1 MPAEVT
7 AVITTHAR
15 PDAVKEALA
24 SVYAETYPDIECVV
38 VDDGGTFELPA
49 AAGSGIEVRVV
60 RGGELGVAAARNLG
74 LAAARGEFV
83 IFLDDDD
90 VALPNRIS
98 TLLGAARQFNADF
111 CFGLTRR
118 AVAGST
124 ARLPPVPTERLS
136 PGGPIGFCDILTCA
150 PHVNSVL
157 VRTSALRDIGGFDA
171 EARHFDDWSAWLRLA
186 DRNVVM
192 RSVDEVVAE
201 WRLHENGLS
210 GEILHTGAMKARI
223 AALFDHLG
231 TELSEES
238 LPAIAVARGVLA
250 SNEIVTYDDYVQAM
264 AAARDALHATGACL
278 GRRSS
283 AHVGP
288 S

>member
-7 AVITTHAR
+7 AVITTHDR
-15 PDAVKEALA
+15 PDAVQEALA
-24 SVYAETYPDIECVV
+24 SVHAETYPDLECVI

-98 TLLGAARQFNADF
+98 ALAGAARQFHADF

-124 ARLPPVPTERLS
+124 SHLPPVPTELLS
-136 PGGPIGFCDILTCA
+136 PGGSIGFCDMLTCT

-157 VRTSALRDIGGFDA
+157 VRTSALRAIGGFDA

-186 DRNVVM
+186 DRNIAM
-192 RSVDEVVAE
+192 RCVDEVVAE

-210 GEILHTGAMKARI
+210 GEILHTGAMKSRMT
-223 AALFDHLG
+223 ALFERLR
-231 TELSEES
+231 TQLSEES
-238 LPAIAVARGVLA
+238 LPAIAVAQRVVA
-250 SNEIVTYDDYVQAM
+250 SNEIVTYDDYVRAM
-264 AAARDALHATGACL
+264 AAERAALHAGGTCL
-278 GRRSS
+278 GRRSN
-283 AHVGP
+283 AHLEP
-288 S
+288 

>member
-7 AVITTHAR
+7 AVITTHDR
-15 PDAVKEALA
+15 PDAVQEALA
-24 SVYAETYPDIECVV
+24 SVHAETYPDLECVV
-38 VDDGGTFELPA
+38 VDDGGKFELPA
-49 AAGSGIEVRVV
+49 TAGSAIEVRVV

-90 VALPNRIS
+90 VALPNRIAA
-98 TLLGAARQFNADF
+98 LIGAARQFHADV

-124 ARLPPVPTERLS
+124 SPLPPVPTEMLS
-136 PGGPIGFCDILTCA
+136 PGGGIGFCDVLTCT

-157 VRTSALRDIGGFDA
+157 VRTSALRAIGGFDA

-186 DRNVVM
+186 DRNLAM
-192 RSVDEVVAE
+192 RSVDVVVAE
-201 WRLHENGLS
+201 WRLHEDGLS
-210 GEILHTGAMKARI
+210 GEILHTGAMKSRMT
-223 AALFDHLG
+223 ALFERLR
-231 TELSEES
+231 TQLSEES
-238 LPAIAVARGVLA
+238 LPAIAVAQRVVA
-250 SNEIVTYDDYVQAM
+250 SNQIVTYDDYVRAM
-264 AAARDALHATGACL
+264 AAERAALHASGACL

-283 AHVGP
+283 AHAGLA
-288 S
+288 